1 MAIRRAC
8 LALVLSGLIVSG
20 VRAQDRE
27 SRAPAQSSE
36 EIVKP
41 VTDELVEQI
50 LGKLK
55 VEYKKHMP
63 DAGATMYD
71 LQVAGFAMRLWY
83 FDGKDLK
90 IAAGFRRI
98 TLEAIN
104 KYNVDRKFV
113 RVVYYATPAERTALE
128 SNLDCAA
135 GVTED
140 MVRHFITAFLPEVRD
155 FAEYVAEQP

>member
-1 MAIRRAC
+1 MSIRRAC
-8 LALVLSGLIVSG
+8 LALFIGGVVLSS
-20 VRAQDRE
+20 VRAEAGD
-27 SRAPAQSSE
+27 SGAPPRQSP
-36 EIVKP
+36 EIVKA
-41 VTDELVEQI
+41 VTDGLVEQV
-50 LGKLK
+50 LGELK
-55 VEYKKHMP
+55 VEYKKHAP
-63 DAGATMYD
+63 EGGATIYD
-71 LQVAGFAMRLWY
+71 LRVAGFAMRLCN

-90 IAAGFRRI
+90 IAAGFRKI

-135 GVTED
+135 GVTKD